1 MGHPGCRLHAFPEDL
16 AFGRSL
22 GRASGAPV
30 AAIDLHRFPDGE
42 SLVRTRR
49 PAGREAVVVRSLDDP
64 NEKLVEVVLAA
75 DALRRA
81 GARHVTLV
89 APYLAY
95 MRQDAVFAP
104 GQPIS
109 QRAVAAMLGSA
120 FDRVLTV
127 EAHLHRVASL
137 ARVFPVPATSV
148 PAAPAIA
155 GWLARSASRSGTEG
169 TILVGP
175 DEESAPSLRA
185 VAAAAGGLDWVVGH
199 KVRRG
204 DRDVRVS
211 LPRIRAERA
220 VVVDD
225 VASSGR
231 TIAATAERLR
241 RSGVRRVDAVVVH
254 AVFARGALSALR
266 AAGVREVASCD
277 TIPHPTNAIP
287 VASLLASELSGA

>member
-1 MGHPGCRLHAFPEDL
+1 MASAGCRLHAFPDGL
-16 AFGRSL
+16 PFARAL
-22 GRASGAPV
+22 GRAAGAGV
-30 AAIDLHRFPDGE
+30 RAIDLHRFPDGE
-42 SLVRTRR
+42 SLVRVGR
-49 PAGREAVVVRSLDDP
+49 PAGRDAVVVRPLDSP

-81 GARHVTLV
+81 GARSVTLV

-104 GQPIS
+104 GQPVS
-109 QRAVAAMLGSA
+109 QRAIATMLGRA
-120 FDRVLTV
+120 FDRVLAV

-137 ARVFPVPATSV
+137 AEIFPVPALSIS
-148 PAAPAIA
+148 ASPAIA
-155 GWLARSASRSGTEG
+155 RWIARSAGDPGETV
-169 TILVGP
+169 LVGP
-175 DEESAPSLRA
+175 DQESEASLRA
-185 VAAAAGGLDWVVGH
+185 VAEAAGGLRWVVGR
-199 KVRRG
+199 KLRRG

-211 LPRIRAERA
+211 LPRVRAEHA

-254 AVFARGALSALR
+254 AVFARGALSAMR
-266 AAGVREVASCD
+266 AAGVRRVVSCD
-277 TIPHPTNAIP
+277 TIEHRTNAIP
-287 VASLLASELSGA
+287 VAGLLASALGGA